1 MRQSLRLQ
9 HTHAADLAGVVLAHE
24 VGGGVLVA
32 AEGAHG
38 RSDGDPSLL
47 RPAVQNHRSFQSRGG
62 DAGEC

>member
-47 RPAVQNHRSFQSRGG
+47 RPAVQNHRSF
-62 DAGEC
+62 